1 MIRST
6 EAGILYVASM
16 RESYLEEAARSAES
30 VRRHCP
36 ALPIALFTDRPDHP
50 LCGGGLFDQVDL
62 VVPAGG
68 RFMAWAEGQLNRAR
82 SLPRT
87 PFTRTLHL
95 DTDTRLLSSGIDTLF
110 ARLDRCELGM
120 VEATVDDSYSRD
132 ELGRRMFNTGVILYR
147 RTERV
152 WQWLAE
158 WTAISERNF
167 RLALRKRLPP
177 MPFLAHLPSDEV
189 RRALLC
195 NDQVSLTEFVSPE
208 INRPGLALEILEP
221 IWNFRG
227 LDLRDA
233 DGNAVVVQHLRI
245 PNSAAAALDAASS
258 GP

>member
-6 EAGILYVASM
+6 EAGILYVATM
-16 RESYLEEAARSAES
+16 QESYLEEAARSAES

-36 ALPIALFTDRPDHP
+36 ALPIALFTDRTEHP
-50 LCGGGLFDQVDL
+50 LCRGGLFDQVDA

-95 DTDTRLLSSGIDTLF
+95 DTDTRLLSPDIDTLF
-110 ARLDRCELGM
+110 ARLDRCELAM
-120 VEATVDDSYSRD
+120 VEASVDDSMSRH

-152 WQWLAE
+152 WHWLAE
-158 WTAISERNF
+158 WTALSERNF
-167 RLALRKRLPP
+167 RLAMRKRLPP
-177 MPFLAHLPSDEV
+177 IPFIDHVATDDV

-195 NDQVSLTEFVSPE
+195 NDQVSLTEFLSPE
-208 INRPGLALEILEP
+208 INRLGVGLEILEP
-221 IWNFRG
+221 VWNFRG
-227 LDLRDA
+227 LEPRDA
-233 DGNAVVVQHLRI
+233 NGNAVVVQHLRI
-245 PNSAAAALDAASS
+245 PNAAAAPLGAAPP